1 VSSVGTIHSD
11 LRSWDELWEEIAPGP
26 SGGQATSKVG
36 RRRDGSVERG
46 FVKILTKQGETD
58 RRQRFYRE
66 TAALESLDIE
76 GVPRLIETNARHYED
91 RAFKLY
97 AVSTYVPGKTLRELP
112 TAKYTPEQAIRWTVA
127 LCEILLACREAGIRH
142 RECQAG

>member
-1 VSSVGTIHSD
+1 V
-11 LRSWDELWEEIAPGP
+11 
-26 SGGQATSKVG
+26 
-36 RRRDGSVERG
+36 
-46 FVKILTKQGETD
+46 FQG
-58 RRQRFYRE
+58 
-66 TAALESLDIE
+66 
-76 GVPRLIETNARHYED
+76 LIETNARHYED